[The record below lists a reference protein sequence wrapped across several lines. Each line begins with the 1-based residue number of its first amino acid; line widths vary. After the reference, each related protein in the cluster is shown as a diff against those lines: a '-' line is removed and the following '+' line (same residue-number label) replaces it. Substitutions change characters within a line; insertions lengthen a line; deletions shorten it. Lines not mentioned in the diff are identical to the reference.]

1 MFYTSVFKKYYI
13 FLIIN
18 YIQVSTMS
26 TINKLLWTSFI
37 QGFGQTSGSVTVI
50 GMLYCMYKISDIYFI
65 YKNQIKNEN
74 EKENEKE
81 DGEKN
86 EDGENKENNE
96 QSNEINSENL
106 LEIQDIEY
114 IFKNVEKSKERNFK
128 RLFDKL

>member
-1 MFYTSVFKKYYI
+1 M
-13 FLIIN
+13 
-18 YIQVSTMS
+18 STMS
-26 TINKLLWTSFI
+26 TVNKLLWASFI

-74 EKENEKE
+74 EKQNEKENEKQNE
-81 DGEKN
+81 NENEN

-114 IFKNVEKSKERNFK
+114 IFKNVEKSKERDFK

>member
-1 MFYTSVFKKYYI
+1 LFYTSVFKKYYI

-65 YKNQIKNEN
+65 YKNQIKNEKDN

-81 DGEKN
+81 NET
-86 EDGENKENNE
+86 EDGENKE